1 MAFSFLLPRTDNE
14 DGTSIATENDTYH
27 MSNTAYQEVTNKD
40 SLVGQSYSEGYTT
53 TASQGY
59 SLSYTNINNKVNLL
73 DSGIG
78 SSNSSQ
84 SGSSTSSSSTQGD
97 FNEQHSPIVGEKI
110 DTSKYQSRQIKP
122 PFSYASLIAQAI
134 QSAPS
139 KRMTLNAIYNWITA
153 QYPYYKIAQNGWQ
166 VYNLLQLFSFLHK
179 LIILTPN
186 YS

>member
-1 MAFSFLLPRTDNE
+1 MVFSFLLPRTDNE
-14 DGTSIATENDTYH
+14 DGTSIEND
-27 MSNTAYQEVTNKD
+27 MSNTTYQETTSKD
-40 SLVGQSYSEGYTT
+40 SLEDYDQNYSKEYTT
-53 TASQGY
+53 TASQEY
-59 SLSYTNINNKVNLL
+59 SQSYTNTNNNNNVNLL

-97 FNEQHSPIVGEKI
+97 INEQHSPIADEKI

-139 KRMTLNAIYNWITA
+139 KRMTLNAIYNWITT

-166 VYNLLQLFSFLHK
+166 VCK
-179 LIILTPN
+179 LCFFFFYINQFIPISN
-186 YS
+186 